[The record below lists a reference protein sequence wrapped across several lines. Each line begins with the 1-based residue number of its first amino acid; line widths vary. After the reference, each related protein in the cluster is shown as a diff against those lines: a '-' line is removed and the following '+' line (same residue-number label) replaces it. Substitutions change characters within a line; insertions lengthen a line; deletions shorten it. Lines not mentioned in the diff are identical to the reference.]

1 MDPST
6 NFALI
11 QSIIVWTLLGF
22 LLTWMVIFAVLAI
35 RSHTRETFAHGGS
48 STQPQLFA
56 RISSI
61 LPKFHIATVQPAET
75 VNAESTLPSEVAI
88 RS

>member
-11 QSIIVWTLLGF
+11 QSIIVWTLLGL
-22 LLTWMVIFAVLAI
+22 LLTWMVVFAVLAI
-35 RSHTRETFAHGGS
+35 RTHSHETFAEEALPAPS
-48 STQPQLFA
+48 QPLPG
-56 RISSI
+56 ISS
-61 LPKFHIATVQPAET
+61 LVPKFHMATSSSLQSAET
-75 VNAESTLPSEVAI
+75 MNAESTVA